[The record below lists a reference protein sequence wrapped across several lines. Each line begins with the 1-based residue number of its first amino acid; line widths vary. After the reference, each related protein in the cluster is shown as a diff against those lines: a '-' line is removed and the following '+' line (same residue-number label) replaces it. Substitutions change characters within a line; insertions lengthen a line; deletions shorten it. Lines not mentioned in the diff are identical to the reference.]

1 MRVLADLP
9 DDDISWL
16 DARAAQLGTSRAQ
29 LLRDAVAAYRADAKG
44 DDLEA
49 FFGIWAERARTRS

>member
-9 DDDISWL
+9 DDDIAWL

-44 DDLEA
+44 DDLDA
-49 FFGIWAERARTRS
+49 FFGIWAERAKHRS

>member
-9 DDDISWL
+9 DDDIAWL

-29 LLRDAVAAYRADAKG
+29 LLREAVAAYRADANG
-44 DDLEA
+44 DNLEA
-49 FFGIWAERARTRS
+49 FFGIWAERVKTRS

>member
-29 LLRDAVAAYRADAKG
+29 LLRDAVAAYRVDAKG

-49 FFGIWAERARTRS
+49 FFGIWTERTKTRS